1 MKKFLLSLVIVAAL
15 VACNNSTAVKTT
27 AAEEAYTKN
36 LATAQAF
43 FAAFAAKDSVKMASY
58 VSDNFVW
65 SPPAVGQDSLSKDVW
80 YAQMQVFMGTFNDIT
95 FTNPLWRK
103 GVDDDNNFNG
113 SVRVYGLW
121 NSKFASS
128 GKTGLLKYYSTFEFD
143 KDGKIAT
150 QQEFYNAADL
160 AIER

>member
-1 MKKFLLSLVIVAAL
+1 MKKILLSLVIVAAL

-27 AAEEAYTKN
+27 AADEAYTKN

-43 FAAFAAKDSVKMASY
+43 FTAFAAKDSVKMASY
-58 VSDNFVW
+58 VTDNFMW

-80 YAQMQVFMGTFNDIT
+80 YAQMQVFMSTFNDIT

-103 GVDDDNNFNG
+103 GVDMDNNLDG

-128 GKTGLLKYYSTFEFD
+128 GKTGLLKYYCTFDFD
-143 KDGKIAT
+143 KDGKIAW
-150 QQEFYNAADL
+150 QGEFYNAADL

>member
-1 MKKFLLSLVIVAAL
+1 MKKILLSLVIVAAL

-27 AAEEAYTKN
+27 AADEAYTKN

-58 VSDNFVW
+58 VTDNFMW
-65 SPPAVGQDSLSKDVW
+65 SPPAVGQDSLSKDAW
-80 YAQMQVFMGTFNDIT
+80 YAQMQVFMSTFNDIT

-103 GVDDDNNFNG
+103 GVDMDNNLDG

-128 GKTGLLKYYSTFEFD
+128 GKTGLLKYYCTFDFD
-143 KDGKIAT
+143 KDGKIAW
-150 QQEFYNAADL
+150 QGEFYNAADL

>member
-27 AAEEAYTKN
+27 AADEAYTKN

-43 FAAFAAKDSVKMASY
+43 LAAFAAKDSVKMASY

-103 GVDDDNNFNG
+103 GVDMDNNLDG

-128 GKTGLLKYYSTFEFD
+128 GKTGLLKYYCTFDFD
-143 KDGKIAT
+143 KDGKIAW
-150 QQEFYNAADL
+150 QGEFYNAADL

>member
-58 VSDNFVW
+58 VTDNFFW
-65 SPPAVGQDSLSKDVW
+65 SPPAVGLDSLSKDKW

-103 GVDDDNNFNG
+103 GVDMNNNLDG

-160 AIER
+160 AIEH

>member
-27 AAEEAYTKN
+27 TAEEAYTKN

-43 FAAFAAKDSVKMASY
+43 EAAFAAEDSVKMASY

-65 SPPAVGQDSLSKDVW
+65 SPPMVGQDSLSKDVW
-80 YAQMQVFMGTFNDIT
+80 YAQMQVFMSTFNDIT

-103 GVDDDNNFNG
+103 GVDMDNNLDG
-113 SVRVYGLW
+113 SVRVYGVW
-121 NSKFASS
+121 KSKFASS
-128 GKTGLLKYYSTFEFD
+128 GKTGLLKFYASYEFD
-143 KDGKIAT
+143 KDGKIAW
-150 QQEFYNAADL
+150 QGEFYNAADL

>member
-1 MKKFLLSLVIVAAL
+1 MKKIFLSLVIMAAL
-15 VACNNSTAVKTT
+15 VACNNNTAVKTT
-27 AAEEAYTKN
+27 AADEAYTKN

-58 VSDNFVW
+58 VTDNFMW

-80 YAQMQVFMGTFNDIT
+80 YAQMQVFMSTFNDIT

-103 GVDDDNNFNG
+103 GVDMDNNLDG

-128 GKTGLLKYYSTFEFD
+128 GKTGLLKYYCTFDFD
-143 KDGKIAT
+143 KDGKIAW
-150 QQEFYNAADL
+150 QGEFYNAADL

>member
-1 MKKFLLSLVIVAAL
+1 MKKILLSLVIVAAL

-27 AAEEAYTKN
+27 AADEAYTKN

-58 VSDNFVW
+58 VTDNFMW

-80 YAQMQVFMGTFNDIT
+80 YAQMQVFMSTFNDIT

-103 GVDDDNNFNG
+103 GVDMDNNLDG

-128 GKTGLLKYYSTFEFD
+128 GKTGLLKYYCTIDFD
-143 KDGKIAT
+143 KDGKIAW
-150 QQEFYNAADL
+150 QGEFYNAADL

>member
-43 FAAFAAKDSVKMASY
+43 FAAFTAKDSVKMASY
-58 VSDNFVW
+58 VTDNFMW

-80 YAQMQVFMGTFNDIT
+80 YAQMQVFMSTFNDIT

-103 GVDDDNNFNG
+103 GVDMDNNLDG

-128 GKTGLLKYYSTFEFD
+128 GKTGLLKYYCTFDFD
-143 KDGKIAT
+143 KDGKIAW
-150 QQEFYNAADL
+150 QGEFYNAADL